1 MIDLLL
7 PLLRCGELS
16 CLFHPNTFSDR
27 RRGEVVIVVVPGDD
41 CNDCRLLLD
50 IWCCCNCRD
59 DDGFCQPN
67 TFSLWSKLF
76 LALTPPNN
84 SKRGRNRAL
93 RVIMFICSPRRRRD
107 GRTINAC
114 LCSSESLLLLARV
127 VLVLAALMLPCSL
140 IILLPQVCHFLSHFF
155 YPKFWISLQPQRQRQ
170 SLRLMTSI

>member
-1 MIDLLL
+1 M
-7 PLLRCGELS
+7 
-16 CLFHPNTFSDR
+16 LF
-27 RRGEVVIVVVPGDD
+27 
-41 CNDCRLLLD
+41 
-50 IWCCCNCRD
+50 
-59 DDGFCQPN
+59 
-67 TFSLWSKLF
+67 
-76 LALTPPNN
+76 ALTPPNK

-155 YPKFWISLQPQRQRQ
+155 YPKFWISLQPQRQPPI
-170 SLRLMTSI
+170 SLRLMTSIEIVDHNIIIESSFFHINQSVVLIIKRRRIDLLMSSRGCLHNSPTINTAHNSNLIQN